1 MIVFHTNPFKVSLM
15 KLFMGEKEI
24 IKMAVIAGA
33 SYAMRYREE
42 HPRANESE
50 VINFVAGETNKII
63 HELNKE
69 WGDD

>member
-1 MIVFHTNPFKVSLM
+1 
-15 KLFMGEKEI
+15 MGEKEM

-33 SYAMRYREE
+33 SYAMRYKEE

-50 VINFVAGETNKII
+50 VMNFVAMETNKII

>member
-1 MIVFHTNPFKVSLM
+1 M
-15 KLFMGEKEI
+15 KSFMGEKEM

-33 SYAMRYREE
+33 SFAMRYKEE

-50 VINFVAGETNKII
+50 VINYVAMETNKII